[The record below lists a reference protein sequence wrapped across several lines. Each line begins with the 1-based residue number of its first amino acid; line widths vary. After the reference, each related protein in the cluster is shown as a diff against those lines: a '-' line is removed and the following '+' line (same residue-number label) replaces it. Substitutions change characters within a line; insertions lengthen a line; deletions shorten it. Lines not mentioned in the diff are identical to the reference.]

1 MEVFRMNKS
10 MNTSNRTAR
19 SGLSP
24 KEYEERKRASSTNLL
39 LLELSDCKILIKEL
53 KGKDISAYNNSELH
67 HHNKSLDLEK
77 RKKKAFIKKLADL
90 GYEADKRGRP
100 RKDANEKYKSTHKR
114 TTVYFSTEI
123 FEYLVSLKKS
133 NEIPNVS
140 HFINELLSSYKCLA
154 ETDTKEKFSEN
165 CIKKRSSQV

>member
-1 MEVFRMNKS
+1 MNKS

-24 KEYEERKRASSTNLL
+24 KEYEERKRASSINLL
-39 LLELSDCKILIKEL
+39 LLELSDCKSLIKEL

-77 RKKKAFIKKLADL
+77 RKKKAFIKRLADL

-100 RKDANEKYKSTHKR
+100 RKDANEKYKSTHER
-114 TTVYFSTEI
+114 MTVYFNPSTLNYLKELKRKEI
-123 FEYLVSLKKS
+123 ISDIS
-133 NEIPNVS
+133 S
-140 HFINELLSSYKCLA
+140 FINELVTSYIRITGA
-154 ETDTKEKFSEN
+154 EEDEK
-165 CIKKRSSQV
+165 QVL